1 MGTKAIPG
9 GLVGD
14 AIDLLYPPTCAL
26 CRVRLLRFEKDLCED
41 CRSEVIQDD
50 SWRCPLCGATG
61 SGDAPLAGQSCRWC
75 PPEGAHYRGV
85 LASSHYS
92 PAVSRCVHLFK
103 YSRRLEIGRVMAD
116 IMLSRLAEP
125 IGALEDRVQ
134 WIVPVPLHW
143 TRRYNRG
150 FNQSLVLAK
159 WLGAALEMELK
170 PKALR
175 RVRQTKMQSRIPARD
190 KAKNVEGAFAVPDRY
205 RNKLPGILLI
215 DDVVTTGHT
224 VNECAKELRVAGA
237 SQVWVASFARG

>member
-1 MGTKAIPG
+1 MEAITLPF

-26 CRVRLLRFEKDLCED
+26 CRVRLLPFEQDLCEG

-61 SGDAPLAGQSCRWC
+61 GGDAPSVGEVCRWC

-85 LASSHYS
+85 LAASHYS
-92 PAVSRCVHLFK
+92 PAVAQCVQLFK
-103 YSRRLEIGRVMAD
+103 YSRRLEIGRLMAD
-116 IMLSRLAEP
+116 LMLSRLAEP
-125 IGALEDRVQ
+125 IAALGGRVE

-150 FNQSLVLAK
+150 FNQSLILAQR
-159 WLGAALEMELK
+159 LGAALDLELK
-170 PKALR
+170 PGALR
-175 RVRQTKMQSRIPARD
+175 RIRWTKRQSRIPQSE
-190 KAKNVEGAFAVPDRY
+190 KAKNVAGAFAVPNRY
-205 RNKLPGILLI
+205 RGEMPGILLI

-237 SQVWVASFARG
+237 SQVWVASFGRG